1 MMRTAHARKNVKN
14 DFSIFQNM
22 VLKKKDDRNRTK
34 NSEIIRFLK
43 IAQLRMKRT
52 AHAHENVKNELS
64 MYENMDLKKKMK
76 KIDRLEAEIQE
87 KLLFVM
93 AN

>member
-1 MMRTAHARKNVKN
+1 MMRVKMWKMI
-14 DFSIFQNM
+14 STYT
-22 VLKKKDDRNRTK
+22 KTWYWKKDDRNPTK

-52 AHAHENVKNELS
+52 AHARENVKNELS

-76 KIDRLEAEIQE
+76 KIDRLEAEI
-87 KLLFVM
+87 
-93 AN
+93 